1 MIDSRRGWR
10 TTAFRDLAP
19 QTGPERDW
27 GDIADELRD
36 LANDLEAEADR
47 EIHAELRRRD
57 FSLSTRS
64 LSARLIG

>member
-1 MIDSRRGWR
+1 MPARDHTLLLKRVADDLRAMAER
-10 TTAFRDLAP
+10 EPDLA
-19 QTGPERDW
+19 D
-27 GDIADELRD
+27 ALRD